1 MQVRAYENI
10 GIIEV
15 KCIIHIFRMIRHYP
29 SGGSLTVV
37 VSRYFPHT
45 LIVGSEP
52 PAEKAV
58 RAPLWWALA
67 LISLHAAAAALD
79 NLHMA

>member
-1 MQVRAYENI
+1 
-10 GIIEV
+10 
-15 KCIIHIFRMIRHYP
+15 MIRHYP
-29 SGGSLTVV
+29 SGG
-37 VSRYFPHT
+37 RYFPHT

-58 RAPLWWALA
+58 RAPLWRALA
-67 LISLHAAAAALD
+67 LIALHAAAAALD

>member
-29 SGGSLTVV
+29 SGG
-37 VSRYFPHT
+37 RYFSHT

-58 RAPLWWALA
+58 RAPLRRALA